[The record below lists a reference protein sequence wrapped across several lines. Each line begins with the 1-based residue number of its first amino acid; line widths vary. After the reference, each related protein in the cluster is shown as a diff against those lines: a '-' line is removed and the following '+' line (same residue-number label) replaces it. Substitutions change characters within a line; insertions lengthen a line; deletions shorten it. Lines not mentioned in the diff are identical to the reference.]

1 MPTSGGTPAPA
12 WSKQAKFPEPET
24 RGFRLIDD
32 GGAQCPHDK
41 AQQRVSVVRGPNVW
55 RIPGR
60 EAWFVGVRAL
70 GDRRGTPGP
79 PSDQRLGTT
88 STPPEAGTARFAA
101 PSGAAQAAFGTN
113 SSNLPRYSVGGV
125 TRSISPDE
133 LPGLVH
139 EIAITEVI
147 ATGARR
153 VLLVPPDGTR
163 RRSRAGEITGFLFE
177 DLTGAGCDV
186 AVLPALGTHSA
197 MEPGAATQ
205 VFGGRVPFDRILRH
219 RCREGVVRL
228 GEIGAG
234 EVTTLSAGRFSDPIP
249 VDIDELALERW
260 DLVVSIGQVVPHE
273 VTGMAN
279 YSKNLVI
286 GLGGV
291 STINRTHFLGAV
303 CGMETIMGRVLN
315 PVRGV
320 VDAAFDRFVAPRV
333 PVLWILTVV
342 QDGPAGIEHRG
353 LFVGHGR
360 SDESGGAAFRT
371 AAGLAQRCN
380 VEVLEQ
386 PLRRVTCWIDP
397 SEFGTTWLANKAIYR
412 SRMALADGAELI
424 VLAPGVCRF
433 GEDATM
439 DTLIRRHGYRGTP
452 AILAAVRSDPELADN
467 LGAAAHLI
475 HGSSE
480 GRFRVVYCT
489 DPATGG
495 LTRDEVESVGYAWRD
510 LAAELA
516 RLGVTEQTPT
526 GARLDRDGAPFDHI
540 ANPAL
545 GLWTT
550 TARFT

>member
-1 MPTSGGTPAPA
+1 M
-12 WSKQAKFPEPET
+12 
-24 RGFRLIDD
+24 
-32 GGAQCPHDK
+32 
-41 AQQRVSVVRGPNVW
+41 
-55 RIPGR
+55 
-60 EAWFVGVRAL
+60 GVRAV
-70 GDRRGTPGP
+70 GARRGTPGP
-79 PSDQRLGTT
+79 AGDQRPGTT
-88 STPPEAGTARFAA
+88 STPPDAGSALFAA
-101 PSGAAQAAFGTN
+101 PDGTFQAAFR
-113 SSNLPRYSVGGV
+113 SNGSELPRYRVGDV
-125 TRSISPDE
+125 ARSISPDE
-133 LPGLVH
+133 LRGLVH
-139 EIAITEVI
+139 EIATTEVI
-147 ATGARR
+147 AMGARR

-163 RRSRAGEITGFLFE
+163 RQSRAGAITGFLFE

-186 AVLPALGTHSA
+186 GVLPALGTHSA
-197 MEPGAATQ
+197 MEEAAATQ
-205 VFGGRVPFDRILRH
+205 VFGSRVPFDRILRH

-228 GEIGAG
+228 GEIGAS
-234 EVTTLSAGRFSDPIP
+234 EVTAASAGRISDPIP
-249 VDIDELALERW
+249 VDIDELVLESW

-291 STINRTHFLGAV
+291 ATINRTHFLGAV

-360 SDESGGAAFRT
+360 SDASGGAAFR
-371 AAGLAQRCN
+371 AAANLALRCN

-397 SEFGTTWLANKAIYR
+397 GEFGTTWLANKAIYR

-424 VLAPGVCRF
+424 VLAPGVRRF

-452 AILAAVRSDPELADN
+452 AILAAVRSDPQLADN

-489 DPATGG
+489 NPATGG

-510 LAAELA
+510 LPTELA
-516 RLGVTEQTPT
+516 HLGVTDRTPT
-526 GARLDRDGAPFDHI
+526 GRRLDRDGAPFDHI

-550 TARFT
+550 AARFT

>member
-1 MPTSGGTPAPA
+1 M
-12 WSKQAKFPEPET
+12 
-24 RGFRLIDD
+24 
-32 GGAQCPHDK
+32 
-41 AQQRVSVVRGPNVW
+41 
-55 RIPGR
+55 
-60 EAWFVGVRAL
+60 GVRAV
-70 GDRRGTPGP
+70 GDRRGTAGP
-79 PSDQRLGTT
+79 PSDQRPGTT
-88 STPPEAGTARFAA
+88 STPPEAGTASFAA
-101 PSGAAQAAFGTN
+101 PSGAAQAFGTN
-113 SSNLPRYSVGGV
+113 SSNLPAYSVGGV
-125 TRSISPDE
+125 TRSISPGE
-133 LPGLVH
+133 FRGLVH
-139 EIAITEVI
+139 EIAISEVL

-163 RRSRAGEITGFLFE
+163 RQSRAGPITGFLFE

-205 VFGGRVPFDRILRH
+205 MFGGRVPFDRILRH

-228 GEIGAG
+228 GEIGAS
-234 EVTTLSAGRFSDPIP
+234 EVTTASAGRFSDPIP

-315 PVRGV
+315 PVRGL

-360 SDESGGAAFRT
+360 SDESGGAAFRA

-380 VEVLEQ
+380 VEVFEQ

-397 SEFGTTWLANKAIYR
+397 GEFGTTWLANKAIYR

-452 AILAAVRSDPELADN
+452 ATLAAVRRDPELADN

-495 LTRDEVESVGYAWRD
+495 LTRDEIESVGYAWRD
-510 LAAELA
+510 LASELA
-516 RLGVTEQTPT
+516 HLGVTGQTPT
-526 GARLDRDGAPFDHI
+526 GPRLDRDGTPFDHI